1 MLLGIITLYFVVVS
15 LVLLI
20 TMVDEIAE
28 TNSFSC
34 MRGTNLIYHLF
45 WVHTS
50 AAVGLYAGNN
60 EGVLQG
66 LVLFAATAV
75 FLTVLRLL
83 VLRFEN
89 TTGLVV
95 AAGTSVYIVSLGWL
109 LQGFS
114 KYTIMH
120 GSLAVLGV
128 ISIIYWYKSLNKQ
141 KIHLFG
147 GIAIIGFYGIQFVY
161 NLMGSY

>member
-20 TMVDEIAE
+20 SMVNEIAM

-34 MRGTNLIYHLF
+34 MRGTDLIYHLF

-50 AAVGLYAGNN
+50 IAVGLYAGNN
-60 EGVLQG
+60 EGVFQG
-66 LVLFAATAV
+66 VVLFVVTAV
-75 FLTVLRLL
+75 FLTMLRLL
-83 VLRFEN
+83 ILRFGK
-89 TTGLVV
+89 TTDLVV
-95 AAGTSVYIVSLGWL
+95 AAGISVYIVSLGWL

-120 GSLAVLGV
+120 GSLTVLGV
-128 ISIIYWYKSLNKQ
+128 ISIVYWYKSLNKQ
-141 KIHLFG
+141 KIHLLG
-147 GIAIIGFYGIQFVY
+147 GIAIIGFYGLQFAY